1 MDIKSIN
8 AFQSYTQSKTSVF
21 PNPSEESG
29 ISFANFVDNI
39 TGALNQHE
47 KVAVS
52 AMMGQTDPHALVE
65 ALASSQMAVDTVTA
79 IRDKVV
85 EAYQEIIRMPI

>member
-29 ISFANFVDNI
+29 ISFSNFVDNI